1 MNQLAPRK
9 RELAVH
15 KTIHPVVDALSY
27 CARLVNGRP
36 LSASIQEMREQ
47 YPERR
52 ENINA
57 LFGPLEELERRL
69 DTASSHLDA
78 SRLRF
83 FFCMLGDHT
92 EQNRSHCPNIASTVF
107 MPSVIA
113 YPHFHDLDSYREE
126 LKHYSEAEVIFQARV
141 TFAIPN
147 EGWHI
152 RECSDF
158 STFYDYIA
166 HFPAT
171 DEERYQILGAVRN
184 FPSYV
189 DELTELLRPIVACI
203 QENATLYEPLL
214 NRFGQTYGEIDA
226 EALLKQDARLFEHAA
241 EVIDLYPSLFSI
253 NERFTM
259 FYQIENDAPKRNHV
273 EIGVL
278 WDAARAVSQTGHAS
292 KRAGFLYEGHRRPG
306 ADANPGAPEERGG
319 LCPGVDGE
327 NGPVFTTLSHHMT
340 KLMMAGLVTSERRGI
355 YVYYRTNTEFLRWL
369 IAQINHT
376 VLT

>member
-126 LKHYSEAEVIFQARV
+126 LKHYSEAESSF
-141 TFAIPN
+141 
-147 EGWHI
+147 
-152 RECSDF
+152 
-158 STFYDYIA
+158 
-166 HFPAT
+166 
-171 DEERYQILGAVRN
+171 
-184 FPSYV
+184 
-189 DELTELLRPIVACI
+189 
-203 QENATLYEPLL
+203 
-214 NRFGQTYGEIDA
+214 
-226 EALLKQDARLFEHAA
+226 RLE
-241 EVIDLYPSLFSI
+241 
-253 NERFTM
+253 
-259 FYQIENDAPKRNHV
+259 
-273 EIGVL
+273 
-278 WDAARAVSQTGHAS
+278 
-292 KRAGFLYEGHRRPG
+292 
-306 ADANPGAPEERGG
+306 
-319 LCPGVDGE
+319 
-327 NGPVFTTLSHHMT
+327 
-340 KLMMAGLVTSERRGI
+340 
-355 YVYYRTNTEFLRWL
+355 
-369 IAQINHT
+369 
-376 VLT
+376 

>member
-1 MNQLAPRK
+1 
-9 RELAVH
+9 
-15 KTIHPVVDALSY
+15 VVDALSY
-27 CARLVNGRP
+27 CARLVNERP

-52 ENINA
+52 ESINA

-83 FFCMLGDHT
+83 FFCMLGDST
-92 EQNRSHCPNIASTVF
+92 ERGRSHCPNIASTVF
-107 MPSVIA
+107 MPSVVA
-113 YPHFHDLDSYREE
+113 YPHFHDLDRYREE
-126 LKHYSEAEVIFQARV
+126 LKNYSEAEVIFQARV
-141 TFAIPN
+141 AFAIPN

-152 RECSDF
+152 RECGDF
-158 STFYDYIA
+158 STFYDYIS

-184 FPSYV
+184 FSNYV

-203 QENATLYEPLL
+203 QENAYLYEPLL
-214 NRFGQTYGEIDA
+214 NRFGQTYGGIDA
-226 EALLKQDARLFEHAA
+226 EALLKQDARLFEHEA

-278 WDAARAVSQTGHAS
+278 WDAARQYRKRDMPLKELAS
-292 KRAGFLYEGHRRPG
+292 YTKVIGDPVRMQILALLK
-306 ADANPGAPEERGG
+306 DEEVYVQELTEKMG
-319 LCPGVDGE
+319 LS
-327 NGPVFTTLSHHMT
+327 FTTLSHHMT

-369 IAQINHT
+369 IAQISNT
-376 VLT
+376 VLP